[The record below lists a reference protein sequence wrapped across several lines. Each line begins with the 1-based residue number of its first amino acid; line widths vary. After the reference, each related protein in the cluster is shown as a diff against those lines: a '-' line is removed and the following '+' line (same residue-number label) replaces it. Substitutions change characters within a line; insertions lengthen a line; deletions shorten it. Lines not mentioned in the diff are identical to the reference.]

1 MSLDNRPIVG
11 LTMGDPA
18 GIGPEVVVK
27 AMAEPALYALCRPLA
42 IGDAA
47 TFRKTSAALG
57 LGLTVAVVSEPSDG
71 RYVHGTLD
79 VVQAVTGDL
88 SGIVPGTVQAAAGKA
103 AAECVVKATELA
115 MAGRIAAIATA
126 PLNKDALNQAGYHYP
141 GHTEMLADL
150 TGTADYS
157 LTLIAGQLRVIHV
170 TTHVSMRRAL
180 DLVDRQ
186 RVLRIIRLADRFC
199 RSLGVAAPRV
209 AVAGFNCHAGE
220 NGLFGSEEIEQIRPA
235 VVEARSEGINASG
248 PWPGDTVFYRAS
260 RGEFD
265 IVVAMYHDQ
274 GHIPVKML
282 GFEAGVNTTAGLP
295 IIRTSV
301 DHGTAFDIA
310 GQGKANPGSMIE
322 AVKLAARLARERR
335 PVEADPVSRQGGGPG
350 VSPRISVSEDRGGV
364 ARDSAKNV
372 P

>member
-1 MSLDNRPIVG
+1 MNDETFRPMIG

-27 AMAEPALYALCRPLA
+27 AMADPGLYATCRPLA

-47 TFRKTSAALG
+47 TLRRAATSLG
-57 LGLTVAVVSEPSDG
+57 FDLAVQPVDEPARG
-71 RYVHGTLD
+71 RYAPGTLD
-79 VVQAVTGDL
+79 VFQATTEDL
-88 SGIVPGTVQAAAGKA
+88 SGIIPGQVQPAAGKA
-103 AAECVVKATELA
+103 AAECVIAATKLA
-115 MAGRIAAIATA
+115 LDGKIDAIATA

-150 TGTADYS
+150 TGTKDFS

-170 TTHVSMRRAL
+170 TTHVSMRQAL
-180 DLVDRQ
+180 DLVDRA

-199 RSLGVAAPRV
+199 RYLGVPHPRV

-235 VVEARSEGINASG
+235 IEEARAGGIDATG
-248 PWPGDTVFYRAS
+248 PWPGDTIFYRAS
-260 RGEFD
+260 RGDFD

-310 GQGKANPGSMIE
+310 GQGKANPGSMVE
-322 AVKLAARLARERR
+322 AVRLATQLAVERR
-335 PVEADPVSRQGGGPG
+335 PVGTPSR
-350 VSPRISVSEDRGGV
+350 
-364 ARDSAKNV
+364 
-372 P
+372 

>member
-1 MSLDNRPIVG
+1 VSDRERPIVG

-18 GIGPEVVVK
+18 GIGPEIVVK
-27 AMAEPALYALCRPLA
+27 AMNEAGLYEDCRPLA
-42 IGDAA
+42 IGDAGVMRRA
-47 TFRKTSAALG
+47 IAALG
-57 LGLTVAVVSEPSDG
+57 LGLALHVVGDPTDG
-71 RYVHGTLD
+71 TYQHGTLD
-79 VVQAVTGDL
+79 LLQAVSGDL
-88 SGIVPGTVQAAAGKA
+88 SKLRLGQVQPEAGKA
-103 AAECVVKATELA
+103 AAECVIKATELA
-115 MAGRIAAIATA
+115 LAGQIAAIATA

-150 TGTADYS
+150 TDAKDFS
-157 LTLIAGQLRVIHV
+157 LTLIAGKLRVIHV

-180 DLVDRQ
+180 DLVDRD
-186 RVLRIIRLADRFC
+186 RVLRIVRLADRFC
-199 RSLGVAAPRV
+199 RYLGVESPRV

-220 NGLFGSEEIEQIRPA
+220 NGLFGNEEIDQIKPA
-235 VVEARSEGINASG
+235 IDQARQEGVDASG
-248 PWPGDTVFYRAS
+248 PWPGDTIFYRAS

-310 GQGKANPGSMIE
+310 GQGRASHGSMLE

-335 PVEADPVSRQGGGPG
+335 PVG
-350 VSPRISVSEDRGGV
+350 V
-364 ARDSAKNV
+364 
-372 P
+372 

>member
-1 MSLDNRPIVG
+1 MTDQKPRPIVG

-27 AMAEPALYALCRPLA
+27 AMNVPALYEFCRPLA
-42 IGDAA
+42 IGDVA
-47 TFRKTSAALG
+47 TLRR
-57 LGLTVAVVSEPSDG
+57 TVASLGYSLAIQKVDEPARRS
-71 RYVHGTLD
+71 YAPGTLD
-79 VVQAVTGDL
+79 VYQATTADL
-88 SGIVPGTVQAAAGKA
+88 TAIVPGQVQPAAGKA
-103 AAECVVKATELA
+103 AAECVIAATKLA
-115 MAGRIAAIATA
+115 LDGKIDAIATA

-150 TGTADYS
+150 TGSKDFS

-170 TTHVSMRRAL
+170 TTHVSMRGAL
-180 DLVDRQ
+180 DQLSRE
-186 RVLRIIRLADRFC
+186 RVLRIVRLASRFC
-199 RSLGVAAPRV
+199 QYLGVAQPRV

-220 NGLFGSEEIEQIRPA
+220 NGLFGTEEIELIRPA
-235 VVEARSEGINASG
+235 IEEARSEGIDASG
-248 PWPGDTVFYRAS
+248 PWPGDTIFYRAS

-310 GQGKANPGSMIE
+310 GQGRAHPGSMAE
-322 AVKLAARLARERR
+322 AVRLAAQLANERR
-335 PVEADPVSRQGGGPG
+335 PVGTR
-350 VSPRISVSEDRGGV
+350 
-364 ARDSAKNV
+364 
-372 P
+372 